1 MTNKKYIIALTLS
14 VLSLSA
20 CKKDLQDT
28 NKNPNEAETAQPD
41 YLLANAIKSAS
52 DNYYSTSNTMDA
64 SLLFVQHWS
73 KIQYTDADRYIF
85 TNSSFEGGW
94 KSYYTQSLG
103 DLNALIAIADKS
115 GNPNYKAVALTL
127 RSWVFS
133 LLTDAYGNIPYS
145 DALDI
150 NKLNPT
156 YDDQRAVY
164 LGLIADLKTAL
175 STYTTTGNA
184 IAGDPIFTGNINRW
198 RKFANALRF
207 RLALRIADREPVLAQ
222 QVITE
227 VLADPAGL
235 LAEEAETAKLTYF
248 TSPNQNPIAKIFE
261 TRDDYRISKTTVDKL
276 KSLSDPRL
284 PVFANKT
291 ATATPEVYV
300 GIPNGLT
307 TGDAANLGFAKTSK
321 PGDFFTKATAPAIIL
336 SYSESLF
343 DRAEAAARGFTT
355 ENAASLYQRGITVSL
370 QYYGVDATAIQT
382 YLAQPAV
389 AYDATNFKKSIGEQ
403 KWIALFGQ
411 GLEAYAEWRRLDY
424 PQLQPA
430 VAGVLDGKI
439 PLRFIYPGSEQSLNK
454 NSYSAAVAKQGA
466 DVLTTRLWFDVN

>member
-14 VLSLSA
+14 VFSLAA

-41 YLLANAIKSAS
+41 YLLANAIKSAA

-85 TNSSFEGGW
+85 TNSSFESGW
-94 KSYYTQSLG
+94 KSYYTQSLA
-103 DLNALIAIADKS
+103 DLNALIATAEKT

-150 NKLNPT
+150 NKLNPK
-156 YDDQRAVY
+156 YDDQRTVY

-184 IAGDPIFTGNINRW
+184 IAGDPVFTGNINRW

-207 RLALRIADREPVLAQ
+207 RLALRIADREPALAK

-235 LAEEAETAKLTYF
+235 LTEEAETAKLTYF

-284 PVFANKT
+284 PVYANKT

-355 ENAASLYQRGITVSL
+355 ENAASLYQQGITVSL
-370 QYYGVDATAIQT
+370 QYYGVDAAAIQT

-389 AYDATNFKKSIGEQ
+389 AYNAANFKKSIGEQ

-439 PLRFIYPGSEQSLNK
+439 PLRFIYPGSEQALNK
-454 NSYSAAVAKQGA
+454 SSYSAAVAKQGA

>member
-150 NKLNPT
+150 NKLNPK

-291 ATATPEVYV
+291 VTATPEVYV

>member
-150 NKLNPT
+150 NKLNPK